1 MQAQYMTLMTQAE
14 GEAPIAETIFERR
27 FMHVGEL
34 QRMGADIRIEGRSAI
49 VHGPTRLTGAQV
61 MATDLR
67 ASAGLVLAGLVADG
81 TTVVDRVYHLDR
93 GYESMESKMSALG
106 ASIER
111 IR

>member
-14 GEAPIAETIFERR
+14 GAALIAETIFERR

-34 QRMGADIRIEGRSAI
+34 QRMGADIRIDGRQA
-49 VHGPTRLTGAQV
+49 VVLGPTRLTGAQV

-67 ASAGLVLAGLVADG
+67 ASACLVLAGLVADG
-81 TTVVDRVYHLDR
+81 VTVVDRAYHLDR
-93 GYESMESKMSALG
+93 GYESMETKLGALG

-111 IR
+111 VR